1 VALVAFVAIER
12 RRQRAGRVVLLDLSL
27 FAIPSFRNGNVA
39 ALIVSLGEFGLLFGI
54 PLFLQNILGL
64 SAVRTGVVLLALA
77 VGSFFAAPA
86 APQLT
91 GRFGARAVV
100 RIGLLL
106 EIVGVAGFAL
116 SVDIQ
121 VSAWRFVP
129 WLFVYGLGVGLATA
143 QLTGVILA
151 DVPIAKSGQA
161 SGTQSTSRQ
170 IGSALGVAIIG
181 AVLVATLTT
190 GATDRLE
197 SAGVPAA
204 TTTGLVD
211 AATSS
216 AGASIAVLRAQQG
229 EQSTTVL
236 ALEHAYVSS
245 TRAVGLVAAGF
256 LLIGL
261 LASLSLGRGD
271 DTGRAAVAPSEGEAA
286 GAAPAV

>member
-1 VALVAFVAIER
+1 
-12 RRQRAGRVVLLDLSL
+12 
-27 FAIPSFRNGNVA
+27 
-39 ALIVSLGEFGLLFGI
+39 
-54 PLFLQNILGL
+54 
-64 SAVRTGVVLLALA
+64 
-77 VGSFFAAPA
+77 
-86 APQLT
+86 
-91 GRFGARAVV
+91 
-100 RIGLLL
+100 
-106 EIVGVAGFAL
+106 
-116 SVDIQ
+116 
-121 VSAWRFVP
+121 
-129 WLFVYGLGVGLATA
+129 
-143 QLTGVILA
+143 
-151 DVPIAKSGQA
+151 
-161 SGTQSTSRQ
+161 
-170 IGSALGVAIIG
+170 VAIIG